1 MFESSINLVTEKPT
15 SDSIGYLLVQ
25 TCKAHRA
32 VAEKLWSEIGL
43 YVGQDMI
50 LRQLWATEDMT
61 QSELA
66 ERLCI
71 QPATTTKM
79 LQRMERS
86 GLIQRRS
93 DPEDQRVSRVSL
105 TDQGQALAQ
114 PYEEAW
120 ATLEQHLIEGLSLE
134 ERVLLRRL
142 LMQVRDNLSKQL

>member
-1 MFESSINLVTEKPT
+1 MTEKLT

-32 VAEKLWSEIGL
+32 LAEKLWSEIGL

-50 LRQLWATEDMT
+50 LRQLWDTEHMT

-71 QPATTTKM
+71 QPATATKM

-86 GLIQRRS
+86 GLIQRRN
-93 DPEDQRVSRVSL
+93 DPEDQRVSRVYL
-105 TDQGQALAQ
+105 TDQGRALYQ
-114 PYEEAW
+114 PYQELW
-120 ATLEQHLIEGLSLE
+120 DRLEQYAIAGLSLE

-142 LMQVRDNLSKQL
+142 LMQVRDNLTGPL

>member
-1 MFESSINLVTEKPT
+1 MTEKLT
-15 SDSIGYLLVQ
+15 SDSISYLLVQ

-50 LRQLWATEDMT
+50 LRQLWDTEDVT

-71 QPATTTKM
+71 QPATVTKM

-86 GLIQRRS
+86 GLIQRRN
-93 DPEDQRVSRVSL
+93 DPEDQRVSRVGL
-105 TDQGQALAQ
+105 TEQGRTLCQ
-114 PYEEAW
+114 PYHELW
-120 ATLEQHLIEGLSLE
+120 DRLEQYSIQGLSLE

-142 LMQVRDNLSKQL
+142 LMQVRDNLSRQL